1 MVMLLEGFH
10 NFITLCILCVPYV
23 WEQEHR
29 GTAAALK
36 MTFHLEQK
44 VSTEKT
50 NNTSKDCRFLL
61 IVNNF
66 PSFILSDA
74 TN

>member
-1 MVMLLEGFH
+1 M
-10 NFITLCILCVPYV
+10 
-23 WEQEHR
+23 
-29 GTAAALK
+29 AAALK

-61 IVNNF
+61 IVNSF